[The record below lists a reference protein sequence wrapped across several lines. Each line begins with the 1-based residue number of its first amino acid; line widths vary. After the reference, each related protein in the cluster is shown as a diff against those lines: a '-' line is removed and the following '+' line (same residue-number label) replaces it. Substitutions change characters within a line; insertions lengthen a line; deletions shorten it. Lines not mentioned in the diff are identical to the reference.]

1 MQINGKLD
9 PGKVVRALNR
19 SRWVTFH
26 PVNGGQV
33 EIMENKSIK
42 LTEEKSFP
50 GSVSDD
56 VVWWNIQDLHD
67 AGELLNLVLSGKDGV
82 SRVQLGQ
89 DAA

>member
-1 MQINGKLD
+1 
-9 PGKVVRALNR
+9 
-19 SRWVTFH
+19 
-26 PVNGGQV
+26 
-33 EIMENKSIK
+33 
-42 LTEEKSFP
+42 
-50 GSVSDD
+50 VSDD